1 MYATQQHYFGY
12 FIINL
17 CLFGCIAYVDSS
29 QLYILGNIEQE
40 NKFMFR
46 LGIELNFLGFSS

>member
-12 FIINL
+12 FRINL